1 MAREYLPLTFE
12 GGMPFD
18 PLRSKTGPG
27 AADMIRNWVPQVD
40 GSLKPRKDFFY
51 GGAGTGTAPLAVHS
65 IFWSPIAAN
74 IGGLMTAEVSG
85 GNTLIRRC
93 TNPQSPT
100 WSLVDTLT
108 SVSSTEWVPFADGL
122 NRVIYGNH
130 NFPSDRLRIWD
141 GAAAADASTAA
152 VAGRALAFHKQRF
165 FSGGT
170 DAAASRLHYSGAN
183 SATDWDVNRY
193 IDVRP
198 DNGTILALLSTPQGL
213 LIGKSTGLFLMTGD
227 GPGSFAIQDIVGGEA
242 AMGTSM
248 IQTTAGVFIEGSDG
262 VYVWTGGLTSERLD
276 WPNWTGGQTATIF
289 PISTAVLGDVIYF
302 CDRFENVIHCLDTRR
317 GVWWIESSNTG
328 AGSFND
334 DLFHFDATD
343 YPSAICNAG
352 FAPGYDLT
360 MIVAGMLLGT
370 TAPGV
375 SYKNTE
381 VTGYATDKSF
391 PEDFRVEKDEI
402 VLGSGAHRAT
412 LHGIHL
418 LLTNG
423 PGVGE
428 PDLTFE
434 VSAIGET
441 GVPTFVQAIPD
452 TGRSYAFIGDIGLTA
467 HRFNLSFYHE
477 QLADKQGYEIKHMIL
492 EYELEQPR
500 SGIGPP

>member
-1 MAREYLPLTFE
+1 MVREYLPLTFE
-12 GGMPFD
+12 GGMYFD
-18 PLRSKTGPG
+18 PLRSDSPERT
-27 AADMIRNWVPQVD
+27 ADHVRNWVPQQD
-40 GSLKPRKDFFY
+40 GSLKPRKEFFY

-65 IFWSPIAAN
+65 IFWSPIAAA
-74 IGGLMTAEVSG
+74 IGGLMTAEVLG
-85 GNTLIRRC
+85 GNTLIRRA
-93 TNPQSPT
+93 TNPQSPA

-108 SVSSTEWVPFADGL
+108 GVTSTEWVPFADGL

-141 GAAAADASTAA
+141 GATAADASTAA

-170 DAAASRLHYSGAN
+170 DAAGSRLHYSGAN

-213 LIGKSTGLFLMTGD
+213 LIGKSTGLYLMTGD

-248 IQTTAGVFIEGSDG
+248 VQTTAGVFIEGSDG
-262 VYVWTGGLTSERLD
+262 VYLWTGGLTSERLE
-276 WPNWTGGQTATIF
+276 WPNWTGGQTSTIF

-317 GVWWIESSNTG
+317 GAWWIESTNTG
-328 AGSFND
+328 SGSFND
-334 DLFHFDATD
+334 DLFHFDGVD

-360 MIVAGMLLGT
+360 MIVAGMLVGS

-375 SYKNTE
+375 SYKNVE
-381 VTGYATDKSF
+381 VTGFQTDKSF
-391 PEDFRVEKDEI
+391 PNDFRI
-402 VLGSGAHRAT
+402 VKEGLILGSGAHRAT

-418 LLTNG
+418 LLNNSIG
-423 PGVGE
+423 AGE
-428 PDLTFE
+428 PPLKFE
-434 VSAIGET
+434 INTEVAGQIFQFT
-441 GVPTFVQAIPD
+441 VPD
-452 TGRSYAFIGDIGLTA
+452 TVVDHAYIGDIGLTGF
-467 HRFNLSFYHE
+467 RFWIEMYHE
-477 QLADKQGYEIKHMIL
+477 QLADNNAYEIKSMVL

-500 SGIGPP
+500 AGIGAP

>member
-1 MAREYLPLTFE
+1 MAREYLQLTFE
-12 GGMPFD
+12 RGMIFD
-18 PLRSKTGPG
+18 PLRSKAPVGG
-27 AADMIRNWVPQVD
+27 ADHIRNWVPQID
-40 GSLKPRKDFFY
+40 GSLKPRNNYFH
-51 GGAGTGTAPLAVHS
+51 GTQTGTAPLAVHS
-65 IFWSPIAAN
+65 IFWSPIAPN
-74 IGGLMTAEVSG
+74 IGGLFMAEKLSSD
-85 GNTLIRRC
+85 TLIRRC
-93 TNPQSPT
+93 TNPQSPS

-108 SVSSTEWVPFADGL
+108 GVTSTEWVPFADGL

-141 GAAAADASTAA
+141 GATAADASTAA

-170 DAAASRLHYSGAN
+170 DAAASRLHFSGAN

-198 DNGTILALLSTPQGL
+198 DNGTIFALLSTPQGL
-213 LIGKSTGLFLMTGD
+213 LIGKSTGLYLMTGD

-242 AMGTSM
+242 ALGTSM

-262 VYVWTGGLTSERLD
+262 VYVWTGGLTCERLE
-276 WPNWTGGQTATIF
+276 WPNWTGGQTDPIF

-302 CDRFENVIHCLDTRR
+302 CDRFENAVHALDTRR
-317 GVWWIESSNTG
+317 GVWWLESTNTG
-328 AGSFND
+328 SGSDND
-334 DLFHFDATD
+334 DLFHFDAAD

-360 MIVAGMLLGT
+360 MVTAGMLLGT

-375 SYKNTE
+375 SYKNVEATS
-381 VTGYATDKSF
+381 YATDLQF
-391 PEDFRVEKDEI
+391 PVDYRVEIEEI

-412 LHGIHL
+412 LHGIHM

-423 PGVGE
+423 PGVGD
-428 PDLTFE
+428 PDLTFR
-434 VSAIGET
+434 VLAIGEGT
-441 GVPTFVQAIPD
+441 PTFVQALPD
-452 TGRSYAFIGDIGLTA
+452 TVRSYAYVGDIGLTG
-467 HRFNLSFYHE
+467 HRFAIDFFHE
-477 QLADKQGYEIKHMIL
+477 QLANKQAYEIKHMIL

-500 SGIGPP
+500 AGMGPP